1 MNGFIGEFLGTFVLM
16 ATGTAIGAGIHL
28 NKTNNSHHD
37 DWYLIAFGWG
47 VAVTMGVYVA
57 GAYGSLGHLNPAITL
72 PYAICGLFPWHQVVA
87 YILGQML
94 GAFCGAVVNMIFF
107 WPQFSRTSA
116 KEGNTI
122 GIFSTVPAIRS
133 PFFNFFSEFFATFM
147 MVLIML
153 NLGNFTQGLKPFVV
167 GLVIFLIGSGLG
179 TTTGFALNPAR
190 DWGPRIAYTIVP
202 LPHKGSADW
211 AYAWVP
217 LLGPMAGGLAAAALQ
232 VMIH

>member
-1 MNGFIGEFLGTFVLM
+1 
-16 ATGTAIGAGIHL
+16 
-28 NKTNNSHHD
+28 
-37 DWYLIAFGWG
+37 
-47 VAVTMGVYVA
+47 
-57 GAYGSLGHLNPAITL
+57 
-72 PYAICGLFPWHQVVA
+72 
-87 YILGQML
+87 
-94 GAFCGAVVNMIFF
+94 
-107 WPQFSRTSA
+107 
-116 KEGNTI
+116 
-122 GIFSTVPAIRS
+122 
-133 PFFNFFSEFFATFM
+133 
-147 MVLIML
+147 ML